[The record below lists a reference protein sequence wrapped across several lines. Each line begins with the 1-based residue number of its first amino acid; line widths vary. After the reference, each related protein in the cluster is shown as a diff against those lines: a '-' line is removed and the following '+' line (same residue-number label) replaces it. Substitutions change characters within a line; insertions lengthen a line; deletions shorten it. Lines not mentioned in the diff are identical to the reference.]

1 MYSFFKQLLEILKI
15 DTSNSKVPV
24 DAFLELV
31 VRISELRHPNILGL
45 VGYCAE
51 FEQRLLVYEYCSKMT
66 LNDELRHVDDSSK
79 PLSWNAR
86 LQVAAE
92 AAKAL
97 QYEDIKLPPS
107 LFLEKN
113 IICVL

>member
-1 MYSFFKQLLEILKI
+1 MIFIFKQLLEVLKI
-15 DTSNSKVPV
+15 DAFNSKLPV
-24 DAFLELV
+24 DAFLDLV
-31 VRISELRHPNILGL
+31 VSISELRHPNILGL

-66 LNDELRHVDDSSK
+66 LRDELDHVDDSSK

-97 QYEDIKLPPS
+97 QYEDR
-107 LFLEKN
+107 
-113 IICVL
+113 

>member
-1 MYSFFKQLLEILKI
+1 M
-15 DTSNSKVPV
+15 PV

-66 LNDELRHVDDSSK
+66 LHDELRHVDDSSK

-97 QYEDIKLPPS
+97 QYEDINCSHPI
-107 LFLEKN
+107 FLI

>member
-1 MYSFFKQLLEILKI
+1 MYLLTIQSSVLKLSHSFCKQLLEVLKI
-15 DTSNSKVPV
+15 DAFNSKVPV

-31 VRISELRHPNILGL
+31 VSISELRHPNILGL

-51 FEQRLLVYEYCSKMT
+51 FEQRLLVYEHCSKMT
-66 LNDELRHVDDSSK
+66 LHDELHYVDDSSK

-86 LQVAAE
+86 LQVAVG

-97 QYEDIKLPPS
+97 Q
-107 LFLEKN
+107 
-113 IICVL
+113 